1 MARQIESKLQYIRRK
16 LKDKA
21 YSNAEVS
28 RVTKVTNS
36 HLSNIASGVVKNP
49 SFEMVDKIFEYF
61 KGLK

>member
-16 LKDKA
+16 LNDKA

-36 HLSNIASGVVKNP
+36 HLSNIASGLVKNP
-49 SFEMVDKIFEYF
+49 SFDMVDRIFLYF